1 MSNTD
6 TDFEGEEGT
15 EGSTPTGMTIV
26 RITYRDPLNIERV
39 VVESEETFRQ
49 RCRMVVGDAEIEEMA
64 LAYEQYM
71 EEKHTHCSFTVEV
84 ETSEYTR
91 LSHAIF
97 ASEAANAGLD
107 VRRYRG
113 RFGYE
118 GPAVNAEDVD
128 EVTRHVSVPCQSDN
142 MGRGVVVY
150 PR

>member
-6 TDFEGEEGT
+6 TDFEGEEG
-15 EGSTPTGMTIV
+15 STPVGMTLV

-39 VVESEETFRQ
+39 VVESEEGFRQ
-49 RCRMVVGDAEIEEMA
+49 RSRMVVGEAEIEEMA
-64 LAYEQYM
+64 LAYEQYL
-71 EEKHTHCSFTVEV
+71 EEKHQGCSFTIEV

-91 LSHAIF
+91 LSHAVF

-107 VRRYRG
+107 VYRYRG
-113 RFGYE
+113 RFSYD
-118 GPAVNAEDVD
+118 GPAVNADSTD